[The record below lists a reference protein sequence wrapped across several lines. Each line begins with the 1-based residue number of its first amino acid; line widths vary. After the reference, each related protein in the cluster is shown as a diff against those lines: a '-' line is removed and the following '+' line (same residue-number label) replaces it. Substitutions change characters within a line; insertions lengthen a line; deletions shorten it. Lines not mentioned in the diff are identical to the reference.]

1 MAISDIPNPNPITV
15 PATGEKVFDKQFCPR
30 LEITAHPAGTG
41 KPWTAKFVGHPYDG
55 NEIRYP
61 SFQVELQDLK
71 ALSLLDAELAQA
83 MGAVL
88 AVIGKYLVK
97 CKMKNKHIVTVDNVE
112 EILE

>member
-1 MAISDIPNPNPITV
+1 MAISDIPNPLPLVI
-15 PATGEKVFDKQFCPR
+15 PASAEKVFDKQFCPR
-30 LEITAHPAGTG
+30 LEITAHPQSSN
-41 KPWTAKFVGHPYDG
+41 KPWTAKFVGMAYDG
-55 NEIRYP
+55 NEMKHP
-61 SFQVELQDLK
+61 AFQVELQDLK

-97 CKMKNKHIVTVDNVE
+97 CKVAGKHIVTVENIE